1 MFTSVPVDVLWK
13 SVKERGGCSD
23 KRRDDHVNV
32 RQLWLSA
39 LKRKVRELNT
49 ASQNCGEARGRLV
62 GETLSSCHQ
71 DGGAQDNTESGNSV
85 S

>member
-13 SVKERGGCSD
+13 SVKDGGGCSD

-62 GETLSSCHQ
+62 GKTSSCHQ
-71 DGGAQDNTESGNSV
+71 DGGAEDNTESGDSV

>member
-1 MFTSVPVDVLWK
+1 MKDG
-13 SVKERGGCSD
+13 GGCSD
-23 KRRDDHVNV
+23 KRRRDDHVNV

-49 ASQNCGEARGRLV
+49 ASQNCRKARGRLV
-62 GETLSSCHQ
+62 GKTSSSCHQ
-71 DGGAQDNTESGNSV
+71 DGGAQDNTESGDSV

>member
-1 MFTSVPVDVLWK
+1 M
-13 SVKERGGCSD
+13 
-23 KRRDDHVNV
+23 NV

-62 GETLSSCHQ
+62 GKTSSCHQ
-71 DGGAQDNTESGNSV
+71 DGGAEDNTESGDSV